1 MSKPEK
7 TLFLLDAMA
16 LIYRAHFAFSKNP
29 RINSKGLNTGAP
41 FGFTN
46 SLFEIIDKRKP
57 THIAVAFD
65 THAGA
70 PFGFTNSLFEIIDK
84 RKPTHIAVAFDTH
97 APTFRHVEYEPYK
110 ANREETPEDIKIGTP
125 IIKDIVRAFNIPVLE
140 LDGYEADDVIGTF
153 AKKAA
158 RQGFEVFMMTP
169 DKDYGQL
176 VEEHVYLY
184 KPAFMGNGVDIMGVP
199 EILAK
204 WDIQRI
210 DQVVDMLGL
219 QGDAVD
225 NIPGIPS
232 VGPKTAA
239 KLLKEYDTL
248 ENIVAHAHELKGKL
262 AEKVA
267 EFGDQGILSKKLARI
282 EIEVPIEFVEEDM
295 VYTGPNVE
303 KLTEI
308 FEELEFRT
316 TLKRILG
323 QPTAAAPRVAKP
335 KTAVSDQMGLFGDD
349 APTLQSS
356 SEEAYVPEKNN
367 LANTAH
373 DYQLV
378 DTPELRKRLVKY
390 LLVQDEICFDTET
403 DNLDPIEANM
413 VGIAFSYQKGEAYYV
428 PTPPDDKAETQLIVD
443 EFRPVFESEKISKI
457 AQNAKYDVQIM
468 KNYNIAVKGPIFDTM
483 LAHYL
488 IDPDT
493 RHNMDTLAENYL
505 NYSPVSITELIG
517 KKGVKQG
524 NMRDVPVHQVVEY
537 AGEDADITYQL
548 KTSLQPML
556 EEGTLK
562 KLFEEVEI
570 PLMHVLADIE
580 YNGVKIDVDV
590 LSAMSKEL
598 EVEALKA
605 QTEIFEM
612 AGEEFNV
619 ASPKQLGVVL
629 FDKLKLIDKPKKTK
643 TGQYATGEDILSKL
657 AVEHDIARRILE
669 FREYQKL
676 KSTYVD
682 ALPTMVSPVDGLVHT
697 DYRQAVAATG
707 RLSSNNP
714 NLQNIP
720 IRTPKG
726 REIRK
731 AFIPRS
737 EEYTLLAADY
747 SQIELRIVA
756 SLAKD
761 EGMIEAFKSGR
772 DIHSTTASKVF
783 NVPLEEV
790 DRDMRRKAKEVNFG
804 LIYGISAFGLAQN
817 IGISRTEAQQIIT
830 AYFNEFPGVKSYM
843 DAQVNKAREFTYV
856 ETILGRRRY
865 LRDIHSKNMTVR
877 GHAERNAI
885 NAPIQGSA
893 ADMIK
898 VAMINIHKWMKQENM
913 KSKMIMQVH
922 DELVFDV
929 HKSELEIMKTK
940 IPELMMG
947 AVELDVPMEVEV
959 GVGENWL
966 IAH

>member
-1 MSKPEK
+1 VNARISYLYEMSKPEK
-7 TLFLLDAMA
+7 SLFLLDAMA

-46 SLFEIIDKRKP
+46 SLFEIIDKQKP

-65 THAGA
+65 LSG
-70 PFGFTNSLFEIIDK
+70 
-84 RKPTHIAVAFDTH
+84 
-97 APTFRHVEYEPYK
+97 PTFRHEQYPEYK

-125 IIKDIVRAFNIPVLE
+125 IVKDIVRAFNIPVLE
-140 LDGYEADDVIGTF
+140 LEGYEADDIIGTF
-153 AKKAA
+153 AKKASKE
-158 RQGFEVFMMTP
+158 GFEVFMMTP

-176 VEEHVYLY
+176 VEEHIYLY
-184 KPAFMGNGVDIMGVP
+184 KPAFMGNAVDVMGVP
-199 EILAK
+199 EVLAK
-204 WDIQRI
+204 WDIEHI

-225 NIPGIPS
+225 NIPGIPG
-232 VGPKTAA
+232 VGPKTAS
-239 KLLKEYDTL
+239 KLLKQYGTVE
-248 ENIVAHAHELKGKL
+248 EIVAHAHEIKGKL
-262 AEKVA
+262 GEKVA
-267 EFGDQGILSKKLARI
+267 TFGDQGILSKELARI
-282 EIEVPIEFVEEDM
+282 NIEVPLEFDADAM
-295 VYTGPNVE
+295 KYSGPNVE
-303 KLTEI
+303 ALTKV

-323 QPTAAAPRVAKP
+323 GGSSSSSKP
-335 KTAVSDQMGLFGDD
+335 KPVAAEQMGLFGESP
-349 APTLQSS
+349 AAAA
-356 SEEAYVPEKNN
+356 SEEEEVLVEKAT
-367 LANTAH
+367 LANTQH
-373 DYQLV
+373 DYQLI
-378 DTPELRKRLVKY
+378 DSPELQERLVKY

-403 DNLDPIEANM
+403 DNIDAIEANL
-413 VGIAFSYQKGEAYYV
+413 VGMAFSYKKGEAFYV
-428 PTPPDDKAETQLIVD
+428 PTPEDRASAQAIVD
-443 EFRPVFESEKISKI
+443 RFKPVFEKDDLLII
-457 AQNAKYDVQIM
+457 AQNAKYDLQVM
-468 KNYNIAVKGPIFDTM
+468 KNYGVEVKSKIFDTM

-493 RHNMDTLAENYL
+493 RHNMDVLAENYL
-505 NYSPVSITELIG
+505 NYTPMSITELIG

-524 NMRDVPVHQVVEY
+524 NMKDVDVNKVVEY
-537 AGEDADITYQL
+537 AGEDADITLQL
-548 KTSLQPML
+548 KHKLSPML
-556 EEGTLK
+556 TDG
-562 KLFEEVEI
+562 KLEALMNDVEI
-570 PLMHVLADIE
+570 PLMRVLADIE
-580 YNGVKIDVDV
+580 YNGVKIDTEV
-590 LSAMSKEL
+590 LGKMSKEL
-598 EVEALKA
+598 EEESAKA
-605 QTEIFEM
+605 QAEIFEM

-619 ASPKQLGVVL
+619 ASPKQLGVIL
-629 FDKLKLIDKPKKTK
+629 FDKMKLVDKPKKTK

-657 AVEHDIARRILE
+657 ALEHDIARRILE

-682 ALPTMVSPVDGLVHT
+682 ALPNMISPVDGLVHT

-720 IRTPKG
+720 IRTEKG

-731 AFIPRS
+731 AFIPRD
-737 EEYTLLAADY
+737 EDHVLMAADY

-756 SLAKD
+756 AFAEDQS
-761 EGMIEAFKSGR
+761 MIEAFKSGR
-772 DIHSTTASKVF
+772 DIHATTASKVF
-783 NVPLEEV
+783 KIDLDEV
-790 DRDMRRKAKEVNFG
+790 DREMRSKAKGVNFG

-817 IGISRTEAQQIIT
+817 IGISRTEAQEIIS
-830 AYFNEFPGVKSYM
+830 AYFNEFPGVKQYM
-843 DAQVNKAREFTYV
+843 DEQVNKARELTYV

-865 LRDIHSKNMTVR
+865 LRDIHSKNMTMR

-898 VAMINIHKWMKQENM
+898 IAMINIHQWMKAEKL

-929 HKSELEIMKTK
+929 HKSELDIMKK
-940 IPELMMG
+940 KVPELMTS
-947 AVELDVPMEVEV
+947 AIELEVPMDVEV
-959 GVGENWL
+959 GIGENWL

>member
-29 RINSKGLNTGAP
+29 RINSKGLNT
-41 FGFTN
+41 
-46 SLFEIIDKRKP
+46 
-57 THIAVAFD
+57 
-65 THAGA
+65 GA

-856 ETILGRRRY
+856 ETVLGRRRY

>member
-1 MSKPEK
+1 MSKPDK

-46 SLFEIIDKRKP
+46 SLFEILDKKKP

-65 THAGA
+65 T
-70 PFGFTNSLFEIIDK
+70 S
-84 RKPTHIAVAFDTH
+84 
-97 APTFRHVEYEPYK
+97 APTFRHEQYAEYK
-110 ANREETPEDIKIGTP
+110 ANRDETPEDIRIGTP
-125 IIKDIVRAFNIPVLE
+125 IVKDIVRAFNIPVLE
-140 LDGYEADDVIGTF
+140 LDGYEADDIIGTF

-184 KPAFMGNGVDIMGVP
+184 KPAFMGNAVDIMGVP
-199 EILAK
+199 EVLAK
-204 WDIQRI
+204 WDIERI

-219 QGDAVD
+219 QGDSVD
-225 NIPGIPS
+225 NIPDIPG

-239 KLLKEYDTL
+239 KLLKQYGSL
-248 ENIVAHAHELKGKL
+248 EEIVAHAHEVKGKL
-262 AEKVA
+262 GEKIA
-267 EFGDQGILSKKLARI
+267 TFGDQGVLSKELARI
-282 EIEVPIEFVEEDM
+282 DVEVPIEFKEEDM
-295 VYTGPNVE
+295 KYEGPNVE
-303 KLTEI
+303 ALTKV

-323 QPTAAAPRVAKP
+323 EPSSPSAAKP
-335 KTAVSDQMGLFGDD
+335 KPAASAQMGLFG
-349 APTLQSS
+349 
-356 SEEAYVPEKNN
+356 EEAVPLQEEEASVEK
-367 LANTAH
+367 LSISTTAH
-373 DYQLV
+373 DYQLI
-378 DTPELRKRLVKY
+378 DSAELRKRLVKY
-390 LLVQDEICFDTET
+390 LVVQDEICFDTET
-403 DNLDPIEANM
+403 DNLEAIEANL
-413 VGIAFSYQKGEAYYV
+413 VGLAFAYQTGEAYYV
-428 PTPPDDKAETQLIVD
+428 PVPGDRKEAQALVD
-443 EFRPVFESEKISKI
+443 EFKPVFEKEDLTII
-457 AQNAKYDVQIM
+457 AQNAKYDLQVM
-468 KNYNIAVKGPIFDTM
+468 KNYGIDIKGNIFDTM

-493 RHNMDTLAENYL
+493 RHNMDVLAENYL

-524 NMRDVPVHQVVEY
+524 NMKDVPVEKVVEY
-537 AGEDADITYQL
+537 AGEDADITLQL
-548 KTSLQPML
+548 KHQLAPKL
-556 EEGTLK
+556 IEDKLLN
-562 KLFEEVEI
+562 LFEDVEI
-570 PLMHVLADIE
+570 PLMRVLADIE
-580 YNGVKIDVDV
+580 YNGVKIDTEV
-590 LSAMSKEL
+590 LSKMSKEL
-598 EVEALKA
+598 EEESAKA
-605 QTEIFEM
+605 QAEIFEM

-619 ASPKQLGVVL
+619 ASPKQLGVIL
-629 FDKLKLIDKPKKTK
+629 FDKLKLVEKPKKTK

-657 AVEHDIARRILE
+657 AHEHDIAKRILE

-682 ALPTMVSPVDGLVHT
+682 ALPTMISPVDGLVHT

-720 IRTPKG
+720 IRTEKG

-731 AFIPRS
+731 AFIPRD
-737 EEYTLLAADY
+737 EDHVLMAADY

-756 SLAKD
+756 AFAEDKS
-761 EGMIEAFKSGR
+761 MIEAFKEGR
-772 DIHSTTASKVF
+772 DIHATTASKVF
-783 NVPLEEV
+783 KIPLEEV
-790 DRDMRRKAKEVNFG
+790 DREMRGKAKGVNFG

-817 IGISRTEAQQIIT
+817 IGISRTEAQEIIS
-830 AYFNEFPGVKSYM
+830 AYFDEFPGVKRYM
-843 DAQVNKAREFTYV
+843 DEQVNKAREFSYV

-898 VAMINIHKWMKQENM
+898 LAMINIHQWMKEQKL

-929 HKSELEIMKTK
+929 HKTELETMKTK
-940 IPELMMG
+940 IPELMMN
-947 AVELDVPMEVEV
+947 AIPLDVPMDVEV
-959 GVGENWL
+959 GIGENWL